1 MKNVSPQDSI
11 FAGRV
16 LTAMANRVSSEL
28 VSFSSW
34 MVLGFGAIL
43 GLVLANIDTVSKFVA
58 PNAFGLAVKL
68 FLVAV
73 IFNVLQRY
81 MAAIVSASVTLA
93 KEVEAMPVHPNADIA
108 AFMHQI
114 EDATLWPMKLMVRW
128 SNRKIAAGD
137 FAVGGRLNARLAQ
150 AQAWFVFAQL
160 IAVVAAALVIANALQ
175 G

>member
-1 MKNVSPQDSI
+1 MKSASPQDSI

-28 VSFSSW
+28 VAFSSW
-34 MVLGFGAIL
+34 ILLGFGAIL
-43 GLVLANIDTVSKFVA
+43 GLVLANIQTVSKFVA
-58 PNAFGLAVKL
+58 PESLGFAVKL

-93 KEVEAMPVHPNADIA
+93 KEVEAMPIHPNADMA
-108 AFMHQI
+108 AFLGEI
-114 EDATLWPMKLMVRW
+114 EAATLWPMKIMVRW
-128 SNRKIAAGD
+128 SSRKIAAGD

-150 AQAWFVFAQL
+150 AQAWFVFVQL
-160 IAVVAAALVIANALQ
+160 IVVVAAALVIANALQ
-175 G
+175 R